1 MSVSPMPSDGRRNG
15 NMEARILLVWTLA
28 RMDLRL
34 AYIERAIGLKE
45 EWQFV
50 EINEL
55 ADILGLQSGYD
66 KVKSAAH
73 QVMARRNIPT

>member
-1 MSVSPMPSDGRRNG
+1 MSVSPMLSDDRRNG
-15 NMEARILLVWTLA
+15 HMEARTLLVWTLA

-34 AYIERAIGLKE
+34 AHTERAIGLGE

-55 ADILGLQSGYD
+55 AETVGLEPGYD
-66 KVKSAAH
+66 KIETAAH
-73 QVMARRNIPT
+73 QVMLRRKIPT

>member
-1 MSVSPMPSDGRRNG
+1 MSVRPMLSDDRRNG

-34 AYIERAIGLKE
+34 AYIERATGLHE
-45 EWQFV
+45 QWQFV

-55 ADILGLQSGYD
+55 AETVGLEPGYD
-66 KVKSAAH
+66 KIQTAAH
-73 QVMARRNIPT
+73 QVMTRRKIPT

>member
-1 MSVSPMPSDGRRNG
+1 MSVSPVLNDDRRNG

-34 AYIERAIGLKE
+34 AYIERAVGLAEK
-45 EWQFV
+45 WQFV

-55 ADILGLQSGYD
+55 ADTMGLEAGYD
-66 KVKSAAH
+66 KIESAAH
-73 QVMARRNIPT
+73 QVMARRKIPT

>member
-1 MSVSPMPSDGRRNG
+1 MSVRAMLSDDRRNG

-34 AYIERAIGLKE
+34 AYIERAVGLAE

-55 ADILGLQSGYD
+55 AETVGLEPGYD
-66 KVKSAAH
+66 KIQTAAH
-73 QVMARRNIPT
+73 HFMTSWKIPT